1 MSQKSAVA
9 KHFISFRSLL
19 SVNSNSESLVFNAS
33 DSMVLVP
40 IVVLTN
46 NMKEFIPKQKLLVF
60 GTSLISYESNKDEM
74 DQILEMCAKLL
85 WQLALT

>member
-1 MSQKSAVA
+1 
-9 KHFISFRSLL
+9 
-19 SVNSNSESLVFNAS
+19 
-33 DSMVLVP
+33 MVLVP
-40 IVVLTN
+40 IVVMTN

-60 GTSLISYESNKDEM
+60 GTVSYESNKDEM

>member
-1 MSQKSAVA
+1 
-9 KHFISFRSLL
+9 
-19 SVNSNSESLVFNAS
+19 
-33 DSMVLVP
+33 MVLVP

>member
-1 MSQKSAVA
+1 MNQKSAVA
-9 KHFISFRSLL
+9 KHFISYLKVKAWFSMYLICI
-19 SVNSNSESLVFNAS
+19 
-33 DSMVLVP
+33 MVLVP
-40 IVVLTN
+40 NVVLTN